1 MTNCSTRTLTIIT
14 ALTLL
19 CGASLFFVGTA
30 FADDEPGDSVSIAPG
45 EVYTY
50 TPEFENEL
58 TAVLTIKY
66 QGFTATATDGEF
78 AEIIEDSLV
87 VTIPANVEEDA
98 TYYVTIT
105 ATTGVPV
112 QTMDIPIVFAIT
124 IPVVDPVDPDPV
136 DPDPVDPEEPEP
148 TDPEPTD
155 PSEDETTPL
164 IALSGTS
171 VILIGITVLTGAV
184 AIILRRPTFAVVA
197 IVTVVLVALNVT
209 EIISIPELVPTLEIN
224 FWSR

>member
-30 FADDEPGDSVSIAPG
+30 FADDEPADSVSIAPG

-50 TPEFENEL
+50 TPEFENGL

-87 VTIPANVEEDA
+87 VTIPVTVEEDA

-105 ATTGVPV
+105 ATSGVPV

-124 IPVVDPVDPDPV
+124 LPVV
-136 DPDPVDPEEPEP
+136 DPVDPEEPEH

-155 PSEDETTPL
+155 PSENETTPL

-171 VILIGITVLTGAV
+171 VILIVITGLTGAV

-209 EIISIPELVPTLEIN
+209 EIISIPELLPALEIN

>member
-30 FADDEPGDSVSIAPG
+30 FADDEPADSVSIAPG

-50 TPEFENEL
+50 TPEFENGL

-87 VTIPANVEEDA
+87 VTIPVTVEEDA

-105 ATTGVPV
+105 ATSGVPV

-124 IPVVDPVDPDPV
+124 LPVVDPVDPDPV
-136 DPDPVDPEEPEP
+136 DP
-148 TDPEPTD
+148 EPTD
-155 PSEDETTPL
+155 PSENETTPL

-171 VILIGITVLTGAV
+171 VILIVITGLTGAV

-209 EIISIPELVPTLEIN
+209 EIISIPELLPALEIN